1 MPTAFTDEETER
13 IRSAL
18 IQAGIRLSKELGLQ
32 RMSVEKLTAAVG
44 IAKGSFY
51 LFFGSK
57 EDFILAVAEYMG
69 AQTQKMLLSRLN
81 GRRQM
86 SAHEFM
92 EFFSEYLH
100 SDFDL
105 MNGLTIGLLNVVLYG
120 FGWLINILYAAK
132 KGKGMPFFRTYFHRM
147 GTTNVYRLAKILWRI
162 DLRPI
167 ADKLTKYYLIIGGS
181 RDSMACRAGLG
192 RHLLVLRKARSV
204 SSREITEFEQG
215 ADHCCC
221 GNQTAAMDAVL
232 LWAEMME
239 FRDRSLDDLQ

>member
-1 MPTAFTDEETER
+1 MPTAFTDEELEH

-51 LFFGSK
+51 MFFGSK
-57 EDFILAVAEYMG
+57 EDFILEVAEYTG

-81 GRRQM
+81 GRRKM

-105 MNGLTIGLLNVVLYG
+105 MNGLTVEDFFWLKKHIKKQVL
-120 FGWLINILYAAK
+120 FDPDEQIKIAELWLSLINDVRPGVDAGTFVNLIKSIYAIREHGDTMVKASMESSVQVLLRTIEVYVS
-132 KGKGMPFFRTYFHRM
+132 GKGSI
-147 GTTNVYRLAKILWRI
+147 V
-162 DLRPI
+162 
-167 ADKLTKYYLIIGGS
+167 
-181 RDSMACRAGLG
+181 
-192 RHLLVLRKARSV
+192 
-204 SSREITEFEQG
+204 
-215 ADHCCC
+215 
-221 GNQTAAMDAVL
+221 
-232 LWAEMME
+232 
-239 FRDRSLDDLQ
+239 